1 MFLKIIGLWLCLTQ
15 LFHIRATDDHL
26 DDFLERASRIDKAWV
41 SPVPGDSSANKGIA
55 AYDAYFA
62 DTSKDAAMDAIDLEG
77 VSRRG
82 RVVLFC
88 HILNKNIAKVREGLA
103 DRDELP
109 KAASAATR
117 LVAGGALNN
126 YFKQGPGTYDYAYWS
141 KKPAKFTYGGLDLE
155 LEAHP
160 HRTQHGD
167 CELRVTTGRFSGSHK
182 YPALI
187 AGWSGDK
194 EMENTAMEQLKR
206 KTKESTPAAKT
217 KESTPAASDQNFANR
232 INVLRLLCELEI
244 ARRYVERPSRVAT
257 SVDAKCGDL
266 PFVTLLTMAVRPKH
280 LTASYKA
287 RVPEGLTTDAA
298 READILGRRQN
309 MRDRLTHTLFDDAL
323 TKPKRRRNLLLLAGQ
338 PLGNRTAARTRFL
351 KHLVQDRLRD
361 VLDAS
366 SVSDKE
372 AEVAR
377 DTAAT
382 AADA

>member
-1 MFLKIIGLWLCLTQ
+1 MFIKIIGLWLCLTQ

-26 DDFLERASRIDKAWV
+26 DDFLKRASRIDKAWV
-41 SPVPGDSSANKGIA
+41 SPVHGHSSAATGIA

-62 DTSKDAAMDAIDLEG
+62 DTSEGAAMAAIDLEG

-103 DRDELP
+103 DGDMLP
-109 KAASAATR
+109 SASTDATR
-117 LVAGGALNN
+117 LVVGSDLNN
-126 YFKQGPGTYDYAYWS
+126 YFKRGPGTYKYAYWS

-160 HRTQHGD
+160 HSRQHGD
-167 CELRVTTGRFSGSHK
+167 CELSVTTGRFSGSHK
-182 YPALI
+182 YPDLI
-187 AGWSGDK
+187 DGWSGDEEK
-194 EMENTAMEQLKR
+194 ENTAMEQLKR
-206 KTKESTPAAKT
+206 KTKESTPTAGD
-217 KESTPAASDQNFANR
+217 ERFADR

-244 ARRYVERPSRVAT
+244 ARRYVERPSTVAT

-266 PFVTLLTMAVRPKH
+266 PFVTLLTMALEPKH
-280 LTASYKA
+280 LTTSYKA
-287 RVPEGLTTDAA
+287 IVPEGLTKDAA

-309 MRDRLTHTLFDDAL
+309 MRDRLTRTLFDDAL
-323 TKPKRRRNLLLLAGQ
+323 TYPTRRRNLLLLAGE
-338 PLGNRTAARTRFL
+338 PVGNRTAARTRFL
-351 KHLVQDRLRD
+351 THLVRDRLRD

-366 SVSDKE
+366 SDSDTE
-372 AEVAR
+372 AE
-377 DTAAT
+377 AAMHAAAA